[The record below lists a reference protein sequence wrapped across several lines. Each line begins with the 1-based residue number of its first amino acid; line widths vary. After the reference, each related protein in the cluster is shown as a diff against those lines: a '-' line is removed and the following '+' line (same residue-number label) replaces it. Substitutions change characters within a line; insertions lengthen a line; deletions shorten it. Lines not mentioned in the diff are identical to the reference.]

1 METFRSML
9 SGQKRDSKSRTSYSI
24 YKNQDRGSMRTMV
37 ESGDD
42 SACVEMK
49 MVEPDMDDD
58 PETSLTSDITNLVL
72 RKPRDYKRAIVYLIL
87 TALLIFIT
95 AFLLGYIAFRES
107 CTSCSN
113 DEDQFSSALLD
124 DYPSSESFIG
134 PGMLYWTDLRE
145 MLQKYLRQ
153 ESIENTV
160 WKYSQMTH
168 PPGSSTGSMLA
179 AHVLETFKKLKLDH
193 TWTDSHYATLQFPD
207 RMKPNYLQ
215 IVDNTGMLIQNIPPT
230 NPEAYC
236 AYSATGNVTGGLVY
250 SNYGQKEDFERL
262 LKLGVEI
269 KGNIAIMRIGKIS
282 FAEKVANAE
291 RFGAA
296 GALIYPDPIDIPQDP
311 RGMGLHSSTA
321 ISEHVHLGSGD
332 PFTPGFPSFN
342 HTQFPPVQS
351 SGLPS
356 ILAQTISA
364 NAAFTLLSQLS
375 GPSAPKEWNGR
386 LSNVPYSLGPN
397 FTNPERLLRLG
408 VNNYFSSLLINNI
421 FGCIE
426 GKHEPD
432 QYIII
437 GAQRDAWG
445 PGAAK
450 SGVGTAILLQLAR
463 SFSSMVQNGFQ
474 PRRSL
479 LFVSWDAGDFGN
491 VGATEWL
498 EGYLTMLHLKAVAYF
513 SLDKAVLGDDRLYA
527 YTSPLLANL
536 IEGVIK
542 QVDSPR
548 HAGQTIHMQLQNQ
561 GLNWKSEI
569 IRPLF
574 LNSGAYSFT
583 AFGGVPAMEISFK
596 EDFRQYPFLNTEYDT
611 FDNLQLLLE
620 GRLALVGRTAAEL
633 VGLMVMKLAHDHIL
647 PLDYSCYSETTL
659 QFSTQLNKYS
669 RELQAQGL
677 TLQWI
682 FSARGDYSRAADQLR
697 NAILNSNEHD
707 HNLARMYNVRIM
719 RVEFYFLSQYVS
731 STESPFRHILHGR
744 GNHTLSAL
752 REHLALLRT
761 NPSQFDEN
769 QFRRQL
775 ALLTWTLQGAANA
788 LSGEV
793 WNIDNMF

>member
-1 METFRSML
+1 
-9 SGQKRDSKSRTSYSI
+9 
-24 YKNQDRGSMRTMV
+24 MV

-49 MVEPDMDDD
+49 MVEPDIDDD

-72 RKPRDYKRAIVYLIL
+72 RKPRDHKRAIVYLIL

-113 DEDQFSSALLD
+113 EEDQFSSALLD

-168 PPGSSTGSMLA
+168 PPGSTAGSMLA

-207 RMKPNYLQ
+207 RWKPNYLQ

-269 KGNIAIMRIGKIS
+269 KGNTVIMRIGKIS

-364 NAAFTLLSQLS
+364 NVAFTLLSQLS

-397 FTNPERLLRLG
+397 FTNPERRLRLG

-463 SFSSMVQNGFQ
+463 SFSSMVQNG
-474 PRRSL
+474 
-479 LFVSWDAGDFGN
+479 
-491 VGATEWL
+491 
-498 EGYLTMLHLKAVAYF
+498 
-513 SLDKAVLGDDRLYA
+513 DDRLYA
-527 YTSPLLANL
+527 YTSPLLASL

-542 QVDSPR
+542 Q
-548 HAGQTIHMQLQNQ
+548 
-561 GLNWKSEI
+561 
-569 IRPLF
+569 
-574 LNSGAYSFT
+574 
-583 AFGGVPAMEISFK
+583 
-596 EDFRQYPFLNTEYDT
+596 DFRQYPFLNTEYDT

-669 RELQAQGL
+669 RELQARGL